1 MNPSW
6 EIAKSLP
13 AYLPALR
20 AKDVQARA
28 STDVMGFPASGSEGV
43 RPLPAVRI
51 VVKPAE
57 AIRVNYRVTRAVVP
71 TLWDG
76 DEREPDAVIHLG
88 MGPTQPVYSI
98 ERRAHRTGYRTP
110 DVDGELPEGE
120 NEAERDGNWI
130 WYGCPDELDTDL
142 DMGRILTQ
150 WRRISPVSL
159 FPPPPLSPSSCVYMC
174 MCVNLCMYVCMYV
187 RTDADG

>member
-1 MNPSW
+1 VNPSW

-20 AKDVQARA
+20 AKDVQARP
-28 STDVMGFPASGSEGV
+28 STDGTGFPASGSEGV
-43 RPLPAVRI
+43 KPLPAVRI
-51 VVKPAE
+51 VTKPAE

-76 DEREPDAVIHLG
+76 DEPEPDAVIHLG

-120 NEAERDGNWI
+120 NEAERDGSWI
-130 WYGCPDELDTDL
+130 WYGCPDELETDL
-142 DMGRILTQ
+142 DMVRILTR
-150 WRRISPVSL
+150 WRRISPVSFTRPL
-159 FPPPPLSPSSCVYMC
+159 FPSSRVHLCVC
-174 MCVNLCMYVCMYV
+174 LCVNVCV
-187 RTDADG
+187 